1 MNICTVCNSR
11 SLSLTEFLSTM
22 PDEKLGF
29 VEGVCGL
36 LTESRFKSGFAE
48 PWDLNI
54 SRFSIRNS
62 IERITGIQHTCWLD
76 DDDVDLYPPNG
87 GRRYI
92 PRDIGSNLSEFERP
106 SQISSANLADRVAN
120 SVAVE
125 SKYPATQL
133 PLARGSPDIVQYKS
147 LNLSVFLRRIA
158 GSEPGAIATGLL
170 CRYHYSC

>member
-1 MNICTVCNSR
+1 MNTCTVCNSR
-11 SLSLTEFLSTM
+11 SRSLTEVLATT
-22 PDEKLGF
+22 PDEKLAF

-48 PWDLNI
+48 PWDLYI

-62 IERITGIQHTCWLD
+62 IERITGIQHACWLD

-87 GRRYI
+87 GRHYTSQVMGSYHGVSERTSPQSPI
-92 PRDIGSNLSEFERP
+92 DLTIRD
-106 SQISSANLADRVAN
+106 ADCGALDPN
-120 SVAVE
+120 HL
-125 SKYPATQL
+125 ATQL

-158 GSEPGAIATGLL
+158 GQDRE
-170 CRYHYSC
+170 R